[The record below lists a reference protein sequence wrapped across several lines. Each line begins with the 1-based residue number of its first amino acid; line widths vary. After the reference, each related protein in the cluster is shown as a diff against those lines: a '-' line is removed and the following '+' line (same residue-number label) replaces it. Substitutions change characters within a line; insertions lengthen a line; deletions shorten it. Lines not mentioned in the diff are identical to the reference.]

1 MLEKTTKKKKG
12 SMSVNKK
19 KSNDRNEK
27 NDHNKMKLWK
37 KVYDIFDQNKDQKPY
52 GHRDF
57 KLHLAAYFA
66 LRLSSG
72 LGGKY
77 NPTTAM
83 CTQLCFYD
91 EAEKS
96 EIHSFFQHTLEM
108 TKKDITLCMAKGNA
122 VNFKRV
128 ILQPQVRQGE
138 KVPVW
143 KSYRELFEK
152 LDIIGFKSNY

>member
-1 MLEKTTKKKKG
+1 
-12 SMSVNKK
+12 MSVNKK
-19 KSNDRNEK
+19 KSNDSNEK
-27 NDHNKMKLWK
+27 NDHNKMKLWNK
-37 KVYDIFDQNKDQKPY
+37 TYDMFDQNKDQKPY

-72 LGGKY
+72 QGGKY

-91 EAEKS
+91 ETEKS
-96 EIHSFFQHTLEM
+96 ELHSFFQHKLLM
-108 TKKDITLCMAKGNA
+108 TQKEITICMAKGNA

-143 KSYRELFEK
+143 KSYRELFDK